1 MEVLVAGELKYEA
14 LFPAITASF
23 AASMTSKALG
33 LTKFTFAI
41 SYDFS
46 LSGMF
51 LIKLVLLGV
60 IFGFVGGAICMELKR
75 VKQRMSNKIQDP
87 IVRIVLIGIALSC
100 FFLLLYG
107 RPLFRTGNQF
117 N

>member
-60 IFGFVGGAICMELKR
+60 IFGFVGGAICMELKKSKTAD
-75 VKQRMSNKIQDP
+75 VKQNTGSNCTHRFDWHCFKLFFPFIVWAAAIQDWEP
-87 IVRIVLIGIALSC
+87 I
-100 FFLLLYG
+100 
-107 RPLFRTGNQF
+107 
-117 N
+117 